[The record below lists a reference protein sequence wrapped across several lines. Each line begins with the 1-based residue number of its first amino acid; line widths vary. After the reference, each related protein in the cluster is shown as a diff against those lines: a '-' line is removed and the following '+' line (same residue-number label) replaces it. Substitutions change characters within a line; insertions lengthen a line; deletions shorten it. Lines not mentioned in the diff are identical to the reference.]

1 MATKKITL
9 NELRTLVKQIIKE
22 EKTLNETENNIKL
35 LESLSGKRV
44 KLIKEEQLRYNK
56 GQILTLVNK
65 SGNNTGEVTVDT
77 VNNSIII
84 GYMKSQSTTPIK
96 VKIIQSK
103 NGEGYDVYTEDGT
116 MIRNNHKIAPKN

>member
-1 MATKKITL
+1 MSKDIREMIDKVK
-9 NELRTLVKQIIKE
+9 NFKQI
-22 EKTLNETENNIKL
+22 
-35 LESLSGKRV
+35 
-44 KLIKEEQLRYNK
+44 IKEEQLRYDK
-56 GQILTLVNK
+56 GQILTLVTK
-65 SGNNTGEVTVDT
+65 SGDNTGEVTVDT

-116 MIRNNHKIAPKN
+116 MIRNNHKIVPKN